1 MQPLSRSMPRMSKM
15 SWPALQVGAEHLF
28 VVAKPVTAL
37 PGQKE
42 SGHGLDRKLA
52 MALLEDGP
60 DIDHGVD
67 VRPVSACIS

>member
-1 MQPLSRSMPRMSKM
+1 M
-15 SWPALQVGAEHLF
+15 G
-28 VVAKPVTAL
+28 L

-42 SGHGLDRKLA
+42 RGHGLDGKLE

-67 VRPVSACIS
+67 IRPLGV